1 MNLPKVY
8 GAENWSSL
16 LPILNWKMFPHITQ
30 LPGGLDI
37 SCLEYLRFV
46 LFCFK
51 VSIIYHSFIYKQFA
65 KKCCKPYTPFNI
77 WQKQVN
83 IPTLLAVSLDNKPF
97 VLTRHES
104 YHPKPKARLLYTN
117 FSSNCV
123 DFSSSLICSIP
134 GFWNM
139 GSFQVEDIQKSW
151 KIGQLFLFKA
161 KTRIQNNSNDNYKTI
176 KIEATQSTQMR

>member
-97 VLTRHES
+97 WVVSPQIRS
-104 YHPKPKARLLYTN
+104 SSPNSN
-117 FSSNCV
+117 FV

-134 GFWNM
+134 NM
-139 GSFQVEDIQKSW
+139 GAFQVEDMQKSW

-161 KTRIQNNSNDNYKTI
+161 KTRIQNKSNDKYKTI
-176 KIEATQSTQMR
+176 IIEATQSTQMR